1 MQINRF
7 WQGFAARMTNFARL
21 ISSRNSFSNQLKTG
35 VFLGL
40 LAYLGYVLFQH
51 GTAWPDLGRQLRN
64 RADAGWWLVL
74 LVGLVPAN
82 QLLEARKWQVLLR
95 AVAPVSLAVA
105 LRSVLAGVSLGMA
118 VPAGDVAGRVLSL
131 RRAAPEPARLT
142 SIAGAALLAGGL
154 QYYVALS
161 FGGLGWMMQWVM
173 LPVRQ
178 SPGGTGLFLLLI
190 VLTISGI
197 GLALVRRRLT
207 GWLVGL
213 VSRWPALSRWADWFG
228 VAADPSDRMLATGL
242 GLAVARHLVFSA
254 QFYASLRLF
263 GIDLDL
269 ATALAGIWVVYLTK
283 TVAPAINLFGDLGV
297 REVAA
302 LWAFGPLGIPT
313 PTLLAATLTLW
324 LVNVAAPVVVGLP
337 GLFTVQVSRFQVSG
351 PPFQLR
357 AVRKLIQNN
366 LKR

>member
-1 MQINRF
+1 
-7 WQGFAARMTNFARL
+7 MTNFARL

-51 GTAWPDLGRQLRN
+51 GTAWPDLGRQLHD

-74 LVGLVPAN
+74 LIGLVPAN

-95 AVAPVSLAVA
+95 AVAPVSLGVA

-131 RRAAPEPARLT
+131 HRTSHQPERLAG
-142 SIAGAALLAGGL
+142 IAGATLLAGGL

-161 FGGLGWMMQWVM
+161 FGGTGWLMQWFTM
-173 LPVRQ
+173 PSRQ
-178 SPGGTGLFLLLI
+178 SVGGTGLLFLLIL
-190 VLTISGI
+190 LTASGI
-197 GLALVRRRLT
+197 GLALIRRRLT
-207 GWLVGL
+207 GRIIGIAGH
-213 VSRWPALSRWADWFG
+213 WPKLSRWTGWFSL
-228 VAADPSDRMLATGL
+228 AADPSDRTLATGL

-263 GIDLDL
+263 GIDLGL
-269 ATALAGIWVVYLTK
+269 ATALAGIWVVYLAK

-297 REVAA
+297 REVVA
-302 LWAFGPLGIPT
+302 LWAFGPLGIPA

-337 GLFTVQVSRFQVSG
+337 GLFTVQASRFQVSG
-351 PPFQLR
+351 SPFQLR